1 MRSCEIPCLN
11 GWMNQTSTSARG
23 IIPGRCGTRIR
34 KGWEAADRPGR
45 ILVQAPCLAARAPNT
60 GGRQEKRSNSS
71 RNCRRGLWLLPG
83 SGRGRPGSLGACSL
97 NRAHSERSLQNSQ
110 NPAGGALTRYLS
122 HVDLR
127 LSRNGAA
134 RAADGGADCG
144 IHIPP
149 LRHRLPARSHP
160 LHPKRSFVTRALV
173 RALGCGGRPTPAPPA
188 QKTRFSLHP
197 PCILLQRA
205 EAGPFHE
212 LARPR

>member
-83 SGRGRPGSLGACSL
+83 SGRGRPGSLGAM
-97 NRAHSERSLQNSQ
+97 RAEKTLHSVPKFIFALRAYSESGSHCSQ
-110 NPAGGALTRYLS
+110 NPLTGIGAWCSSSRSVDKKRQRFRENTAKMS
-122 HVDLR
+122 HK
-127 LSRNGAA
+127 SRKSPRTCAA
-134 RAADGGADCG
+134 
-144 IHIPP
+144 
-149 LRHRLPARSHP
+149 PAVSA
-160 LHPKRSFVTRALV
+160 SACAV
-173 RALGCGGRPTPAPPA
+173 RFNT
-188 QKTRFSLHP
+188 
-197 PCILLQRA
+197 
-205 EAGPFHE
+205 
-212 LARPR
+212 